1 MWNLASVVGMNKD
14 VVTGVCSVLAKPV
27 VVINRESRHD
37 LGYKVKLSIVIRG
50 DMYLL
55 TKLHRVFSQNGIYST
70 IKDEESKVRP
80 RPILRIGRLE
90 HIRNFLSTYLLDALD
105 DDSPLYIGSVNSK
118 ELWLTFLLILSKV
131 EDKEHL
137 TAKGLD
143 EILKLKG
150 VL

>member
-1 MWNLASVVGMNKD
+1 MWNLTSITGLNKD
-14 VVTGVCSVLAKPV
+14 IITGVCAILAKPV
-27 VVINRESRHD
+27 SVVNKDKNHD

-50 DMYLL
+50 DMFLL
-55 TKLHRVFSQNGIYST
+55 QKIQRVFMQNGIYST
-70 IKDEESKVRP
+70 IKDFESKVRP

-90 HIRNFLSTYLLDALD
+90 HIRNFVEAYIPDAHDSLLT
-105 DDSPLYIGSVNSK
+105 IGSEESK
-118 ELWLTFLLILSKV
+118 ENWMRFLVILSIV
-131 EDKEHL
+131 ENKRHR